1 VQLLREEKGDLPMAS
16 IVDKKGIQ
24 HYKEQSVNTMTQG
37 ELLVLL
43 YDELV
48 KRLTQASLALEKK
61 NYEMFESSVQRGIDI
76 IRYLDDTLDRS
87 YDLSGNLTRLYEY
100 MTYELGRVKIG
111 RRSAPL
117 DHVKGMAVELRDAFR
132 TAQKNR
138 RGQ

>member
-1 VQLLREEKGDLPMAS
+1 
-16 IVDKKGIQ
+16 
-24 HYKEQSVNTMTQG
+24 
-37 ELLVLL
+37 
-43 YDELV
+43 
-48 KRLTQASLALEKK
+48 
-61 NYEMFESSVQRGIDI
+61 MFESSVQRGIDI

-132 TAQKNR
+132 TAQKTGEANKA
-138 RGQ
+138 GK